1 MSDQFDPSIPPTQPT
16 AELREGRRPDPG
28 SRGAARIAWVLLIV
42 MVGLVVWMQQSRAS
56 APAAPPVT
64 SQVVP
69 EPNSGFSFT
78 ARLVLRMMTALRD
91 LDAQSTP
98 QGGVSPN
105 AASMDA
111 NSSAMVTTLDSSART
126 PAERLRLAITANELG
141 SKDSATKILD
151 KLESDLKP
159 NTVEDMPPV
168 YKVDDAVRGQL
179 LDDVGT
185 VRAILDKQDVAPGQT
200 QALVDRHGWFGKV
213 ALAHDKPRNDPARV
227 QLLSGGLVAI
237 LLLMAIGLGAVAL
250 FVASMVCFVIWFIRS
265 ASGRSPAHVFEPP
278 VPGGS
283 VYLETVAAFVA
294 AFLALRLVST
304 FVFGALFTPGNEPE
318 WLETATLGLQWL
330 VLPSIFYPMLRGV
343 SWSQWKLDMGW
354 HTGRGVFREIGSG
367 IFAYL
372 AGFPLVIGAVLISMI
387 ALMIRVAMAGGKE
400 PPTPSNPVVDIVTSG
415 DAMTLVLLYSLVSIW
430 APVVEESIFRGALF
444 RHLRSRMGVIAA
456 AVASAVVFGVMHGYE
471 WMLLSPV
478 IALGLIFAMM
488 RDRRGSLIGPVV
500 MHALHNGILMACM
513 LAVLK
518 LSGE

>member
-1 MSDQFDPSIPPTQPT
+1 
-16 AELREGRRPDPG
+16 
-28 SRGAARIAWVLLIV
+28 LLLMTV
-42 MVGLVVWMQQSRAS
+42 LVVWMQQSRAS
-56 APAAPPVT
+56 APAAPVVA
-64 SQVVP
+64 SGVVP
-69 EPNSGFSFT
+69 EPESGFSIT
-78 ARLVLRMMTALRD
+78 ARLVLRMMTAVRD
-91 LDAQSTP
+91 LDAQATP
-98 QGGVSPN
+98 PGGASPN
-105 AASMDA
+105 AASMEA
-111 NSSAMVTTLDSSART
+111 NSGAMMSQLDPVART
-126 PAERLRLAITANELG
+126 PAERLRLAITAGELQG
-141 SKDSATKILD
+141 AGSATKILD

-159 NTVEDMPPV
+159 NTAEDMPPV
-168 YKVDDAVRGQL
+168 YKLDDAVRGQL

-200 QALVDRHGWFGKV
+200 QALVDRHGWFGK
-213 ALAHDKPRNDPARV
+213 LAQVHGKPSSDPARE
-227 QLLSGGLVAI
+227 QLLSGGLA
-237 LLLMAIGLGAVAL
+237 LLLFLMAIGLGAIAL
-250 FVASMVCFVIWFIRS
+250 FVASVVCFVIWFIRS
-265 ASGRSPAHVFEPP
+265 ASGRRPPHAFEPP

-304 FVFGALFTPGNEPE
+304 FVFGALFTPGNEPA

-343 SWSQWKLDMGW
+343 SWSQWKQDMGW

-387 ALMIRVAMAGGKE
+387 AMMIRIAMAGGKE
-400 PPTPSNPVVDIVTSG
+400 PPSPSNPVVDIVTSG

-456 AVASAVVFGVMHGYE
+456 AVASALLFGVMHGYE

-488 RDRRGSLIGPVV
+488 RDQRGSLIAPVV

-513 LAVLK
+513 LVVLK